1 MFILCYKEC
10 LLLLF
15 AKKSIQAQVIS
26 MIYGWITKVTSF
38 KNSPTRT
45 YINSGPT
52 IYLVQC
58 ALLQCL
64 DVKGCPTQGDKYY
77 QLSKVYTKKE
87 MATSVAQSAFNA
99 SFTNKLIKSKKNIQV
114 NWSSSITK
122 NGFATLTFL
131 SNYIKSLLKKKKQA

>member
-1 MFILCYKEC
+1 MFILCCKEC

-15 AKKSIQAQVIS
+15 TKKSIQAQVIS
-26 MIYGWITKVTSF
+26 MICGWITKVASF
-38 KNSPTRT
+38 KNFPTGT
-45 YINSGPT
+45 YTNSGPT

-58 ALLQCL
+58 ALLPCL

-77 QLSKVYTKKE
+77 QLSKVYMKKE

-114 NWSSSITK
+114 NWSSSTTR
-122 NGFATLTFL
+122 NGFATITFFI
-131 SNYIKSLLKKKKQA
+131 NYIK

>member
-1 MFILCYKEC
+1 MFVTFVCQEIHSSTSHINDMWMNN
-10 LLLLF
+10 
-15 AKKSIQAQVIS
+15 KSCFLQ
-26 MIYGWITKVTSF
+26 KLPN
-38 KNSPTRT
+38 KNIHQLWP
-45 YINSGPT
+45 N
-52 IYLVQC
+52 YLPSTMC
-58 ALLQCL
+58 TLPCL

-114 NWSSSITK
+114 NWSSSTTK
-122 NGFATLTFL
+122 NGFATLTFF